1 MATHSSILAWSIHG
15 QRSLAGY
22 NPWGHEESDTTKCT
36 HTTHTHTPV
45 YIYIYI
51 YISISIYIF
60 KYLVPY
66 PGVLF
71 LKSHS
76 SF

>member
-36 HTTHTHTPV
+36 HTHTQ

-51 YISISIYIF
+51 YMYIYIAISIYIF

-71 LKSHS
+71 LISHS
-76 SF
+76 F